1 MGTMFPK
8 RGTRITAKASSPN
21 NMSEEIHRLLLEASH
36 SGEGCALA
44 TVAKVTG
51 SAPREAG
58 TKMVIFEDGRIA
70 GTIGGGKF
78 ESLVIEEAQKA
89 MNTGKPI
96 LKTYP
101 LHEASD
107 ESFGAICGGEVTVFI
122 EPQARPPLFCL
133 IGAGH
138 CARAL
143 AKFASQ
149 CGFAVTVLDDRA
161 DLLGSPHFDSSIRC
175 LSEPSAEAFVRSH
188 KWSERDAVVLVSRNY
203 HLDREALAAAL
214 ENGRMG
220 YLGMIGSKKKVLTVF
235 DELSKRGVSRKVLAR
250 VRAPVGINIG
260 ADSPAEIAVSVLA
273 EVIMVLRGADGR
285 PLRESL
291 PTNRQTQKIA
301 S

>member
-1 MGTMFPK
+1 MGTMSPK

-21 NMSEEIHRLLLEASH
+21 DMSEDIHRLLLEASH
-36 SGEGCALA
+36 AGEACALV
-44 TVAKVTG
+44 TVAKVIG

-78 ESLVIEEAQKA
+78 ESLVIEEARKS
-89 MNTGKPI
+89 MTTGKPV

-122 EPQARPPLFCL
+122 EPQPRPPLFCL

-149 CGFAVTVLDDRA
+149 CGFTVTVLDDRA
-161 DLLGSPHFDSSIRC
+161 DLLGLPHFDSSICC
-175 LSEPSAEAFVRSH
+175 LPEPSPEVFVRTR
-188 KWSERDAVVLVSRNY
+188 KWSERDALILVSRNY

-214 ENGRMG
+214 EKGGMG

-235 DELSKRGVSRKVLAR
+235 DELSRRGVSRQALAR
-250 VRAPVGINIG
+250 VRAPIGMNIG

-273 EVIMVLRGADGR
+273 EVIMVLRAADGR
-285 PLRESL
+285 PLCESL
-291 PTNRQTQKIA
+291 PTNRQRKIA
-301 S
+301 P

>member
-1 MGTMFPK
+1 MGTISPK
-8 RGTRITAKASSPN
+8 RGTRITAKDSSPN
-21 NMSEEIHRLLLEASH
+21 DMSEDIQRLLLEASH
-36 SGEGCALA
+36 AGEACALA
-44 TVAKVTG
+44 TIAKVTG

-78 ESLVIEEAQKA
+78 ESLVLEEAQKA
-89 MNTGKPI
+89 MTTGKPI

-122 EPQARPPLFCL
+122 EPQARPPLFSL

-143 AKFASQ
+143 AKFASE

-161 DLLGSPHFDSSIRC
+161 DLLGLPHFDSSIRC
-175 LSEPSAEAFVRSH
+175 LSEPSAEVFVRSH
-188 KWSERDAVVLVSRNY
+188 KWSERDALVLVSRNY

-214 ENGRMG
+214 EKGGMG

-235 DELSKRGVSRKVLAR
+235 DELSKRGVSRKALSR
-250 VRAPVGINIG
+250 VRAPLGLNIG

-273 EVIMVLRGADGR
+273 EVIMVLRAGDGR
-285 PLRESL
+285 PLCESL
-291 PTNRQTQKIA
+291 PTNRQREKMA

>member
-1 MGTMFPK
+1 MSPK
-8 RGTRITAKASSPN
+8 RGTKITAKGSSPN
-21 NMSEEIHRLLLEASH
+21 DVNEDIHRLLLNASQAGEA
-36 SGEGCALA
+36 CALA

-51 SAPREAG
+51 SAPRAAG
-58 TKMVIFEDGRIA
+58 TKMVIFEGGRIA

-78 ESLVIEEAQKA
+78 ESLVVEEAQKA
-89 MNTGKPI
+89 MTNGEPI

-101 LHEASD
+101 LHEASK

-122 EPQARPPLFCL
+122 EPQPRPPVFCL

-138 CARAL
+138 CAQAL

-161 DLLGSPHFDSSIRC
+161 DLLGLPHFESSIRC
-175 LSEPSAEAFVRSH
+175 LSEPSAQAFVRSQ
-188 KWSERDAVVLVSRNY
+188 KWCQRDAVVLVSRNY

-250 VRAPVGINIG
+250 VRAPIGINIG
-260 ADSPAEIAVSVLA
+260 ADSPAEIAISVLA
-273 EVIMVLRGADGR
+273 EVIMVLRAADGI
-285 PLRESL
+285 PLCESL
-291 PTNRQTQKIA
+291 STNRQGQKTA

>member
-1 MGTMFPK
+1 MRRLRFSDSGK
-8 RGTRITAKASSPN
+8 QHTA
-21 NMSEEIHRLLLEASH
+21 SESIHHLLLEASH
-36 SGEGCALA
+36 SGEACAVA

-89 MNTGKPI
+89 MTSGKPV

-175 LSEPSAEAFVRSH
+175 LSEPSAEAFVRSY

-203 HLDREALAAAL
+203 HFDREALAAAL
-214 ENGRMG
+214 EKGSMG

-235 DELSKRGVSRKVLAR
+235 DELSRRGVSRKALAR
-250 VRAPVGINIG
+250 VRAPIGINIG

-273 EVIMVLRGADGR
+273 EVIMVLRAADGR
-285 PLRESL
+285 PLCQSL
-291 PTNRQTQKIA
+291 PTSRQRKKFA
-301 S
+301 P

>member
-1 MGTMFPK
+1 METMSPK
-8 RGTRITAKASSPN
+8 PGTRTTVKGSLPN
-21 NMSEEIHRLLLEASH
+21 DMTPEIHRLLLEASQA
-36 SGEGCALA
+36 GEACAVA

-51 SAPREAG
+51 SAPRETG
-58 TKMVIFEDGRIA
+58 TKMVIFESGRTA

-78 ESLVIEEAQKA
+78 ESLVVEEARRA
-89 MNTGKPI
+89 MINGKPI

-122 EPQARPPLFCL
+122 EPQPRPEVFCL

-138 CARAL
+138 CAQAL
-143 AKFASQ
+143 ARFASQ

-161 DLLGSPHFDSSIRC
+161 DLLGPPHFDSSIRC
-175 LSEPSAEAFVRSH
+175 LSEPSPEVFVRSH
-188 KWSERDAVVLVSRNY
+188 KWSQRDALVLVSRNY
-203 HLDREALAAAL
+203 HLDREALSAAL
-214 ENGRMG
+214 EQGGMG

-235 DELSKRGVSRKVLAR
+235 DELSRRGISRKALAR

-273 EVIMVLRGADGR
+273 EVIMVLRAADGR
-285 PLRESL
+285 PLCESL
-291 PTNRQTQKIA
+291 PANRQREKMA

>member
-1 MGTMFPK
+1 VRRLRFSDSGK
-8 RGTRITAKASSPN
+8 QHTA
-21 NMSEEIHRLLLEASH
+21 SESIHHLLLEASH
-36 SGEGCALA
+36 SGENCAVA

-58 TKMVIFEDGRIA
+58 TKMVIFEDGRTA

-78 ESLVIEEAQKA
+78 ESLVIEEARKA
-89 MNTGKPI
+89 MATAKPV

-101 LHEASD
+101 LHERSD
-107 ESFGAICGGEVTVFI
+107 QSFGAICGGEVTVFI

-143 AKFASQ
+143 AKFASE

-175 LSEPSAEAFVRSH
+175 LSEPSAEVFVRSY

-214 ENGRMG
+214 ETGGTG
-220 YLGMIGSKKKVLTVF
+220 YLGMIGSKKKILTVF
-235 DELSKRGVSRKVLAR
+235 DELSRRGVSRKALAR
-250 VRAPVGINIG
+250 VRAPIGINIG

-273 EVIMVLRGADGR
+273 EVIMVLRAADGR
-285 PLRESL
+285 PLCESL
-291 PTNRQTQKIA
+291 LTNRQREKFA
-301 S
+301 P

>member
-1 MGTMFPK
+1 MGTMSPK
-8 RGTRITAKASSPN
+8 RGIRTTAKASSPN
-21 NMSEEIHRLLLEASH
+21 NMSEEIHRLLLEASQA
-36 SGEGCALA
+36 GEACALA

-70 GTIGGGKF
+70 GTVGGGKF

-89 MNTGKPI
+89 MTTGKPV

-138 CARAL
+138 CSRAL

-149 CGFAVTVLDDRA
+149 CGFAITVLDDRA
-161 DLLGSPHFDSSIRC
+161 DLLGLPHFDSSVRC
-175 LSEPSAEAFVRSH
+175 LSEPSAEAFVRAY
-188 KWSERDAVVLVSRNY
+188 KWSERDALVLVSRNY
-203 HLDREALAAAL
+203 HLDRDALAAAL
-214 ENGRMG
+214 EKGGMG

-235 DELSKRGVSRKVLAR
+235 DELSKRGISREALAR
-250 VRAPVGINIG
+250 VRAPIGVNIG

-273 EVIMVLRGADGR
+273 EVIMVLRAADGR
-285 PLRESL
+285 PLCESL
-291 PTNRQTQKIA
+291 PTNRQREKMA
-301 S
+301 P

>member
-1 MGTMFPK
+1 VSD
-8 RGTRITAKASSPN
+8 A
-21 NMSEEIHRLLLEASH
+21 IHRLLLEASRA
-36 SGEGCALA
+36 GEACALA
-44 TVAKVTG
+44 TVARVTG
-51 SAPREAG
+51 SVPREAG
-58 TKMVIFEDGRIA
+58 TKMLIFEDGRIA

-89 MNTGKPI
+89 MATGKAI
-96 LKTYP
+96 LKNYP
-101 LHEASD
+101 LHEASE

-122 EPQARPPLFCL
+122 EPQARAPLFC
-133 IGAGH
+133 IVGAGH
-138 CARAL
+138 CAQAL
-143 AKFASQ
+143 AKLASE
-149 CGFAVTVLDDRA
+149 CSFAVTVLDDRV
-161 DLLGSPHFDSSIRC
+161 DLLGSPRFDSSIRC
-175 LSEPSAEAFVRSH
+175 LSESSAEAFVRSH
-188 KWSERDAVVLVSRNY
+188 KWSERDALVLVSRNY

-214 ENGRMG
+214 EKGGMG

-273 EVIMVLRGADGR
+273 EVIMVLRAADGR
-285 PLRESL
+285 PLCESL